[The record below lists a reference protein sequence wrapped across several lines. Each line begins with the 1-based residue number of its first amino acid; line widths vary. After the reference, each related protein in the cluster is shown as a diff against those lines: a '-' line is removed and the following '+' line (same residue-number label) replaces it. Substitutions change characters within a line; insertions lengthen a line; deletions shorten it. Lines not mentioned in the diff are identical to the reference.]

1 MSQKT
6 VQGSAWIS
14 WIGNFSRYTALALV
28 LVIFASPIRPS
39 DPNLTF
45 KIPPV
50 KIPLNIKDQHVTILA
65 SGIIIMMR
73 KGRDLNLLKL
83 ELTADLADLQQ
94 NMTAL
99 LSSEL
104 DKDAPCGDR
113 IEIRNATLTPME
125 PASLAVV
132 QLHYERWACVKVFG
146 KQQVKRLIGGNAV
159 IQMKLTPSVGPNHTE
174 LRLVPELGPIEADGS
189 LGELL
194 RAGNL
199 GEMLRDKIQ
208 AAILG
213 AMQKGTDLGA
223 TLPPV
228 VQGYVTIQSVRFRD
242 AGSGRLALT
251 LDGQVQITN
260 EQLQVLSKQ
269 VKDRLPQ
276 H

>member
-1 MSQKT
+1 
-6 VQGSAWIS
+6 
-14 WIGNFSRYTALALV
+14 
-28 LVIFASPIRPS
+28 
-39 DPNLTF
+39 
-45 KIPPV
+45 
-50 KIPLNIKDQHVTILA
+50 
-65 SGIIIMMR
+65 MR
-73 KGRDLNLLKL
+73 KDRDLNLLKL

-208 AAILG
+208 AAILS

-228 VQGYVTIQSVRFRD
+228 VQGYVTIQNVRFRD

-269 VKDRLPQ
+269 VKDRLPL

>member
-6 VQGSAWIS
+6 VPGSAWIS
-14 WIGNFSRYTALALV
+14 WIRHFSRYAALALV
-28 LVIFASPIRPS
+28 LVILASPIRPS

-73 KGRDLNLLKL
+73 KDRDLNLLKL

-208 AAILG
+208 AAILS

-228 VQGYVTIQSVRFRD
+228 VQGYVTIQNVRFRD

-269 VKDRLPQ
+269 VKDRLPL